1 MKTHLEHLR
10 TEPFTIHREWTESD
24 IPVLRASVSLPE
36 PVPALNAVCRRIRR
50 YYRLQGRAFLR
61 YCQRTLLPMAQSE
74 ARAALAES
82 RPLPEFQAELSYEI
96 TYNAHGFW
104 SLYTQVR
111 EHTLPGQDF
120 LLVDTVSY
128 YNLLQGEYR
137 LIGTLMDRAT
147 GKEFLADGKPV
158 TAEKIFTAGSAN
170 GQETVAFAFRAENIE
185 GKSLVAF
192 EKLYKRVKK
201 ADGSITETEIA
212 KHEDLSDD
220 WQTVTIGK
228 KPEEPEKPGKPEKP
242 EKPKKPKKPR
252 NPQEVPKTGD
262 AANAA
267 GYLLLL
273 AGATAG
279 LVFSTGMLRKR
290 RKTNR

>member
-1 MKTHLEHLR
+1 MKTHLEYLR

-120 LLVDTVSY
+120 LLRRGDTWDLNSGY
-128 YNLLQGEYR
+128 P
-137 LIGTLMDRAT
+137 AA
-147 GKEFLADGKPV
+147 LADFFPRRSGWKRRLLS
-158 TAEKIFTAGSAN
+158 TAEAEALRRERAGISRYR
-170 GQETVAFAFRAENIE
+170 E
-185 GKSLVAF
+185 SL
-192 EKLYKRVKK
+192 RR
-201 ADGSITETEIA
+201 
-212 KHEDLSDD
+212 DLRRRFS
-220 WQTVTIGK
+220 
-228 KPEEPEKPGKPEKP
+228 
-242 EKPKKPKKPR
+242 PR
-252 NPQEVPKTGD
+252 NY
-262 AANAA
+262 
-267 GYLLLL
+267 YL
-273 AGATAG
+273 TEEG
-279 LVFSTGMLRKR
+279 LVFFYPMYAIAPAREGIPAFTLPYGEDILFPPEAPAPSSGT
-290 RKTNR
+290 